1 MNSDCTPNCEYDF
14 TSDTGIVQLKVKR
27 RISHGDDLFVKY
39 GPEFFEFNSCL
50 CRTCEI
56 SKTDNLLFE
65 VTFDLLLGDLITDL
79 ADEELLSLRSD
90 TVESPVYFTE
100 EPVLKKRRIRGRE
113 LIEIF
118 NAATSSPLST
128 ENSPKIASDESS
140 MSCADTES
148 VQESE
153 DESPTSSYVLTDS
166 DCDVGSEK
174 FSPSIKRI
182 FPVPNIVYPSLE
194 KSGGAGEDLEVPP
207 DMPDLSDS
215 EISFSHCIEETSSSV
230 TEKLFDGSELTA
242 EETAILTD
250 LLCSR
255 FNLSDVCASSIHSLI
270 KAFLP
275 SDNCFPSGYS
285 HIKKIKQNFQE
296 QIRCFRKKER
306 YSFCV
311 LNFRFQLRF
320 LVQKNLPAIFKHSV
334 NRQREPNSDFNS
346 NVFPF
351 VKKDNNGAIKK
362 STMRKELW
370 PIWVQIADL
379 PPRLRMSQKNIVLAA
394 LFVGGGRPDWFEI
407 VPFLKGELLSSVEV
421 YDSVDNCTI
430 SVPFKV
436 RVLVSDLG
444 AKSSMAITDAII
456 ALCPEKR

>member
-1 MNSDCTPNCEYDF
+1 MK
-14 TSDTGIVQLKVKR
+14 LKR
-27 RISHGDDLFVKY
+27 RISPGDELFVKY

-79 ADEELLSLRSD
+79 ADEELLSLRSE
-90 TVESPVYFTE
+90 TVESPVYITE

-128 ENSPKIASDESS
+128 ENIPKIASDESS

-153 DESPTSSYVLTDS
+153 DESPTSSYVLADS

-174 FSPSIKRI
+174 FSPSIEGT
-182 FPVPNIVYPSLE
+182 FPVPNIVYPSFE

-230 TEKLFDGSELTA
+230 TEKLFDGSEQTA
-242 EETAILTD
+242 EEAAILTD

-255 FNLSDVCASSIHSLI
+255 FNLSDVCASSVHSLI

-275 SDNCFPSGYS
+275 PDNCFPSGYS

-296 QIRCFRKKER
+296 YIRCFRKKER

-320 LVQKNLPAIFKHSV
+320 LIQKNLQAIFKHSV

-346 NVFPF
+346 NVLQSF
-351 VKKDNNGAIKK
+351 
-362 STMRKELW
+362 
-370 PIWVQIADL
+370 
-379 PPRLRMSQKNIVLAA
+379 
-394 LFVGGGRPDWFEI
+394 
-407 VPFLKGELLSSVEV
+407 
-421 YDSVDNCTI
+421 C
-430 SVPFKV
+430 
-436 RVLVSDLG
+436 
-444 AKSSMAITDAII
+444 
-456 ALCPEKR
+456 EKRQQRCNQNQFSFFLWRSQHQKINHEERIVAHLGSNCRFAPSS